1 MFPEKDDTEEVRTS
15 QPAPIVFIR
24 KPPLPSED
32 VRVLRELA
40 ERVRLLADRPIE
52 KEKER
57 LWREHNALMPTRPVV
72 FCDPENGWNEIIPPD
87 DLSCREN
94 LAREWE
100 YALRKEIFWG
110 QRMRDDRVITG
121 IFEVS
126 HVYTETDM
134 GVPIT
139 FHRKDAAGSYVWD
152 APIREPEDLQ
162 KLKFPKIEIN
172 KSATDERLELAHE
185 VFGGILRVRRKTV
198 WWWTLG
204 LTMSLAYLRGMERM
218 MMDMIDAPEMVHQLM
233 GFLRDSQLKRL
244 DFLEKERLLHT
255 NTDGTYVGSGG
266 FGWTDEIREKG
277 EDGMVRPENMWG
289 FAESQETVGIS
300 PAMFEEFVLPYQL
313 PLLEKFGLNCY
324 GCCEPL
330 DSRWKHV
337 TKIPRLRRVS
347 VSPWADVRKMADNLQ
362 DKYIFSWKPNPSDL
376 ARSHFDTDHIRRNIR
391 ETFQITKGCRV
402 EIIMKDCHTIAN
414 SPDRVVD
421 WTRIAKEEA
430 ERAAEGG

>member
-1 MFPEKDDTEEVRTS
+1 MFSDKDDTGDVLIS
-15 QPAPIVFIR
+15 QSAPTVLKR
-24 KPPLPSED
+24 NLMLPSGD
-32 VRVLRELA
+32 VSLLRELG

-57 LWREHNALMPTRPVV
+57 LWRDHNALTPTRPVV
-72 FCDPENGWNEIIPPD
+72 FCDPENGWNEIIHPD
-87 DLSCREN
+87 DLSCRDN

-100 YALRKEIFWG
+100 FALRRELFWG
-110 QRMRDDRVITG
+110 ERMRDDRVITG

-172 KSATDERLELAHE
+172 TSATEERLEIAHE
-185 VFGGILRVRRKTV
+185 VFGDILKVRLKTV

-218 MMDMIDAPEMVHQLM
+218 MMDMIDTPEMVHRLM
-233 GFLRDSQLKRL
+233 SFLRDSQLKRL
-244 DFLEKERLLHT
+244 EFLEKEGLLYT

-266 FGWTDEIREKG
+266 FGWTDQIPEKG
-277 EDGMVRPENMWG
+277 EDGKVRLENMWG

-300 PAMFEEFVLPYQL
+300 PGMFEEFVLPYQL
-313 PLLEKFGLNCY
+313 PLLDRFGLNCY

-337 TKIPRLRRVS
+337 KKIPNLRRVS
-347 VSPWADVRKMADNLQ
+347 VSPWADARKMADNLQ

-391 ETFQITKGCRV
+391 DTFQTTKGCRV

-414 SPDRVVD
+414 SPDRVVE
-421 WTRIAKEEA
+421 WTRIAKEES
-430 ERAAEGG
+430 ERAGEGG

>member
-1 MFPEKDDTEEVRTS
+1 MFPDKDDTGEVLIS
-15 QPAPIVFIR
+15 QPAPIVLKR
-24 KPPLPSED
+24 NLMLPSDD
-32 VRVLRELA
+32 VNRLRELA

-72 FCDPENGWNEIIPPD
+72 FCDPENGWNEIFHPD

-100 YALRKEIFWG
+100 FALRREIFWG
-110 QRMRDDRVITG
+110 ERMRDDRVITG

-126 HVYTETDM
+126 HVHTETDM

-139 FHRKDAAGSYVWD
+139 FHRTDAAGSYVWD

-172 KSATDERLELAHE
+172 TPATEERLEIAHE
-185 VFGGILRVRRKTV
+185 VFGDILNVRLKTV

-218 MMDMIDAPEMVHQLM
+218 MMDMIDAPEMVHRLM
-233 GFLRDSQLKRL
+233 GFLRDSHLKRL
-244 DFLEKERLLHT
+244 DFLEKAGLLYA

-266 FGWTDEIREKG
+266 FGWTDQIPEKG
-277 EDGMVRPENMWG
+277 EDGKVRLENMWG

-300 PAMFEEFVLPYQL
+300 PDMFEEFVLPYQL
-313 PLLEKFGLNCY
+313 PLLDRFGLNCY

-337 TKIPRLRRVS
+337 KKIPKLRRVS

-376 ARSHFDTDHIRRNIR
+376 ARSHFDTDPIRRNIR
-391 ETFQITKGCRV
+391 DMFRTTKGCRV

-414 SPDRVVD
+414 SPDRVVE

-430 ERAAEGG
+430 ERAGGGG